1 MKLFNRLFLAIVFMM
16 LMSFDLCSAKD
27 LSLEDVTSSLRAKR
41 MSAVTPL
48 VDGESYA
55 VLQDNKKIVKYSFK
69 TGKQTALLFDVNA
82 TIGEKVDGID
92 DFIMSPDGT
101 KMLIQTS
108 KEHIYRHSFK
118 AVFYIYKIAE
128 SKLERISDDGTQK

>member
-1 MKLFNRLFLAIVFMM
+1 MEMKLFNRLFLAIVLMM
-16 LMSFDLCSAKD
+16 LMSFDLCAAKD

-108 KEHIYRHSFK
+108 TEYIYRHSFK
-118 AVFYIYKIAE
+118 AVFYIYNI
-128 SKLERISDDGTQK
+128 LLLL

>member
-1 MKLFNRLFLAIVFMM
+1 MKLFNRLFLAIVLMM
-16 LMSFDLCSAKD
+16 LMSFDLCAAKD

-92 DFIMSPDGT
+92 DPDDHRNQNGND
-101 KMLIQTS
+101 LQNPLGNRHITS
-108 KEHIYRHSFK
+108 
-118 AVFYIYKIAE
+118 AVFRTVRPDHIVKKYE
-128 SKLERISDDGTQK
+128 PVHHQR